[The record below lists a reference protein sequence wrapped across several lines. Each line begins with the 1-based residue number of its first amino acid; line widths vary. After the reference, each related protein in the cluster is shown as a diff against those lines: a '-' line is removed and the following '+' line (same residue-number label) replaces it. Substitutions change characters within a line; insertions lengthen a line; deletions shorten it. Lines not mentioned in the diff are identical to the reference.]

1 MWKRLA
7 VLWSLVRGDAR
18 LLWLALKHPLSPRWL
33 KPAVGLMLLYVL
45 SPVDLIPDAIPVLG
59 LLDDVVLVPLAIR
72 FVLKRL
78 PQRVRQDIGGRAV
91 NG

>member
-7 VLWSLVRGDAR
+7 VLWSVVRGDAR

-33 KPAVGLMLLYVL
+33 KPAVGLMVLYVL

-59 LLDDVVLVPLAIR
+59 LLDDVALVPLAIR

-78 PQRVRQDIGGRAV
+78 PPRVRQDIEGRTV